1 MKLDDANPPAELLL
15 DSLLIILLNV
25 DKNLFVDTTVK
36 RDTRKFKAKLAS
48 VNTSSKYKL
57 ETVSLTRVSL

>member
-25 DKNLFVDTTVK
+25 DKNLFVDTTIK
-36 RDTRKFKAKLAS
+36 RDTRKFNAKLAS

-57 ETVSLTRVSL
+57 ETVSLTRVPL